1 VSDVLMPRLSDTMK
15 EGTIVRWLKH
25 PGDSVKKGDVLV
37 EIETDKATMDLEAY
51 DEGILKAILVG
62 QGETVPIGRP
72 IAVIGIGNENASP
85 ATTAPSSSVEA
96 AALSPTVPPATASE
110 PTKPTTIAPES
121 SRHGLAPTP
130 TSPPVFMAAP
140 LATLTSP
147 LARSLA
153 KRNDIDLD
161 TITGSGPGGRIVRS
175 DVEAAIARLAP
186 PNASSENP
194 NSATPDEAALTRRP
208 STSEDDVEEIP
219 LTTIRRLTAERLSE
233 SAKAPH
239 FSLTSVVDA
248 EPLLTLRSEINE
260 SLTTERE
267 RISVTDLLLK
277 ACATTL
283 RAHPEV
289 NAAWGVDK
297 ILRHRRINIGIAVG
311 LPDGLVVPVVHDADR
326 LSLTEIAHEA
336 HLLTERARAGRLLVE
351 DIGDGTFTLS
361 NLGMFGVDHFTA
373 VINPPQAAILAVGAA
388 KPEAVVRSGQ
398 VVARQTMKATLSI
411 DHRVLDGVAAA
422 QFLADLVRL
431 LEHPLGIVA

>member
-1 VSDVLMPRLSDTMK
+1 MT

-25 PGDSVKKGDVLV
+25 PGDLVKKGDVLV

-51 DEGILKAILVG
+51 EEGILKAILVG

-72 IAVIGIGNENASP
+72 IAVIGVGDETASP

-96 AALSPTVPPATASE
+96 AALSPTVPPATASDPAE
-110 PTKPTTIAPES
+110 PTTIVPES
-121 SRHGLAPTP
+121 SRRGLDPTL
-130 TSPPVFMAAP
+130 TSPPVSTSAS
-140 LATLTSP
+140 LATFTSP

-161 TITGSGPGGRIVRS
+161 TITGSGPGGRIVRA
-175 DVEAAIARLAP
+175 DVEAAIGRLAP

-194 NSATPDEAALTRRP
+194 NSAAPDEAALTRRP

-219 LTTIRRLTAERLSE
+219 LTTVRRLTAERLSE

-260 SLTTERE
+260 SLTTDRE

-311 LPDGLVVPVVHDADR
+311 LPDGLVVPVVHDVDR

-336 HLLTERARAGRLLVE
+336 HLLAERARAGRLLLE
-351 DIGDGTFTLS
+351 DIGGGTFTLS

-388 KPEAVVRSGQ
+388 KPEAVVHSGQ
-398 VVARQTMKATLSI
+398 VIARQTMKATLSI